1 MVRCCLDS
9 NGGGLSSTRK
19 LFGGK
24 SGTGLS
30 GTAPGQHWSPLRP
43 RQTRKGRIQMRRR
56 ITKAFFATAAAG
68 AAITTLGFAAASPA
82 GAAAGGMH
90 FTPSAPET
98 ATDAHGALCGAPG
111 DITGTW
117 SSTDCGKAGYV

>member
-9 NGGGLSSTRK
+9 TGGGLSSTRK

-30 GTAPGQHWSPLRP
+30 GTAPGHHWSPLRP
-43 RQTRKGRIQMRRR
+43 RQSRKGRIQMRRR

-68 AAITTLGFAAASPA
+68 ATITTLGLAASPA
-82 GAAAGGMH
+82 GAGVSGKHSTH

-98 ATDAHGALCGAPG
+98 GTDANC
-111 DITGTW
+111 T
-117 SSTDCGKAGYV
+117 STLDDG